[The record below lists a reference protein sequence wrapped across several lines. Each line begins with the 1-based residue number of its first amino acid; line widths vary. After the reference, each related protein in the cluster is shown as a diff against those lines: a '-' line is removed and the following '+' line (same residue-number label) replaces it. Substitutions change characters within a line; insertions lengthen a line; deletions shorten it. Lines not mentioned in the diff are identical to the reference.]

1 MEHINGGINPMVSNW
16 MQPLFIWFAS
26 QRCPAAEQEFSGRG
40 SNFIDHE
47 SGLEQVSCLKQILQ
61 RGVSEMSHFQFHLY

>member
-47 SGLEQVSCLKQILQ
+47 PGLEQKCHV
-61 RGVSEMSHFQFHLY
+61 